1 MEAGVPINILGWA
14 TLTVHKSA
22 NRAFMAFLQLSVQ
35 LQLSSAVLCSTLRSS
50 LGLSTSCSR
59 FFKEFPR
66 YSSKRCSKQ
75 SKVAFCHESCSK
87 VVRES
92 IFVQF
97 WGVTCVAKQLWLQLK
112 PKKIVERTSSP
123 ETFKSRR
130 VWIFVHH
137 SEFSLKTAGL
147 AAQLLLSCAHDLLQ
161 GGGFGSFFFL
171 QEIHKLS
178 TKTLRNMEERPD

>member
-1 MEAGVPINILGWA
+1 MQI
-14 TLTVHKSA
+14 
-22 NRAFMAFLQLSVQ
+22 
-35 LQLSSAVLCSTLRSS
+35 
-50 LGLSTSCSR
+50 GLSWLFCNFLSNCNQAAQ
-59 FFKEFPR
+59 FCAVPCDPALGFPQVAR
-66 YSSKRCSKQ
+66 DFSKSFPVIPQKGARNLLKKQ

-97 WGVTCVAKQLWLQLK
+97 WGITSVAKQLWLQLK

-137 SEFSLKTAGL
+137 FEFSLKTAGV

-161 GGGFGSFFFL
+161 GGGFGSFFFFL

-178 TKTLRNMEERPD
+178 TKTLRNMEERPV